1 MRRLR
6 DWFRKRQ
13 TPSDSAGVTSWFRVT
28 WDAEQVHLDVEPP
41 GHSEWEASFPWS
53 SVSRVCFKAEGLEAS
68 DGIYVFTTLRPESFA
83 IPTEASGGAALWN
96 EIVKRG
102 LFSAA
107 LAVAAASAVDGIFCW
122 PPHDDPHHHG
132 L

>member
-6 DWFRKRQ
+6 DWFRKRRTTQ
-13 TPSDSAGVTSWFRVT
+13 DSAGVATWFRVT
-28 WDAEQVHLDVEPP
+28 WDSEQVHLDVEPP
-41 GHSEWEASFPWS
+41 GRSPWEASFTWS
-53 SVSRVCFKAEGLEAS
+53 SVCRVCFKAEGLEAS

-83 IPTEASGGAALWN
+83 IPTEASGGTALWN

-107 LAVAAASAVDGIFCW
+107 LAVTAASAADGTFCW
-122 PPHDDPHHHG
+122 PPLERTEG
-132 L
+132 TE